1 MFLASIFKLKVKWC
15 LADSLKVAD
24 FGLAR
29 TIEDPDEKQPEGKVA
44 VRWTAPEA
52 SLQKVRFKTHIGLES
67 WYFTF

>member
-1 MFLASIFKLKVKWC
+1 LVVA
-15 LADSLKVAD
+15 LKVAD

-52 SLQKVRFKTHIGLES
+52 SLEKVRFKK
-67 WYFTF
+67 YV